1 MTNITASAGRV
12 PLHFWI
18 VAIIA
23 VLWNGFGG
31 YDYYMSH
38 TAGDAYFQ
46 AMGMTEAQ
54 IAYMHTYPA
63 WMTAV
68 WAVGVWGSVLGSI
81 LLLLRKR
88 WASEAFAVSLAAII
102 VSIVYTYLLS
112 NGAEVMGQSG
122 MIMQGVITVGCAFFA
137 WYSRRMA
144 AQGVLR

>member
-1 MTNITASAGRV
+1 MTDNTAGAGKV
-12 PLHFWI
+12 PWSFWL

-46 AMGMTEAQ
+46 GMGMTEAQ
-54 IAYMHTYPA
+54 IAYMHAFPA

-68 WAVGVWGSVLGSI
+68 WAIGVWGAVLGSI
-81 LLLLRKR
+81 LLLLRRR
-88 WASEAFAVSLAAII
+88 WAFHAFAISLAAIV
-102 VSIVYTYLLS
+102 VSLIYTYLLS
-112 NGAEVMGQSG
+112 NGGEVMGQNG
-122 MIMQGVITVGCAFFA
+122 LIMQLVVLAGGAFFA

-144 AQGVLR
+144 ARGLLR